1 MWRVSGLGLRGFEF
15 GLGVFLKEFS
25 VRDLRGV
32 LHRAFHRDQQGL
44 ELRVLEFVE
53 YRCAMSHAQKKPVQ
67 TDGFFRPL
75 GWGLSRATGSMQA
88 YLRRPLDSVCVCV
101 CL

>member
-1 MWRVSGLGLRGFEF
+1 MGTWRVRARVEGVGLRVEGFRVRAR
-15 GLGVFLKEFS
+15 VFLKEFS

-53 YRCAMSHAQKKPVQ
+53 YRCAMSHAQKN
-67 TDGFFRPL
+67 
-75 GWGLSRATGSMQA
+75 LSRQTASSDPWAG
-88 YLRRPLDSVCVCV
+88 D
-101 CL
+101 CLVRLGACKHTFADP